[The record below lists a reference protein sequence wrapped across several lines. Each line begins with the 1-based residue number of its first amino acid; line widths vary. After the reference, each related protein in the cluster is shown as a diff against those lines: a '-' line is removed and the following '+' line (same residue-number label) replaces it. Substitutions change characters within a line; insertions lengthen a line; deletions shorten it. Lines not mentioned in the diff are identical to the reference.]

1 MIYILAGPDDF
12 SIGERLGEIKKGLGD
27 PSMLSV
33 NTTILEG
40 VQLTSGQLRA
50 VAEAVPFLSEK
61 RLVIVKGLLEMFE
74 PKARRG
80 RQKKIAAEASSDYQ
94 PFASL
99 IGGLPG
105 STVLVLIDGDVTGKN
120 PLLKQLQPQAEY
132 KSFPLLKN
140 DRLRLWIQRRV
151 KQQGGSISVQAG
163 ALLARLVGSNLW
175 IMSSEVSKLVTFTNG
190 RGIEEDDVKS
200 LVSYSQQASVFAMV
214 DAIVDSRAGRAQQ
227 VLQQL
232 LSAGMAPSYLLFMLV
247 RQVRLLVRTKELVR
261 AAKSEV
267 EIQNRLGLASE
278 FAWRK
283 TAEQAGRYSL
293 GRLKQFYHKLLE
305 TDLALKT
312 GRYDQELALSI
323 LVADLCW

>member
-1 MIYILAGPDDF
+1 LIYILVGLDDF

-40 VQLTSGQLRA
+40 ATLTPGQLRA
-50 VAEAVPFLSEK
+50 VTDATPFLSEK
-61 RLVIVKGLLEMFE
+61 RLVIVNGLLERFE
-74 PKARRG
+74 PKARRR
-80 RQKKIAAEASSDYQ
+80 RQKAIAAEASSDYQ
-94 PFASL
+94 PFVRL
-99 IGGLPG
+99 IGGLSG
-105 STVLVLIDGDVTGKN
+105 STVLVLMDGDVTGRN
-120 PLLKQLQPQAEY
+120 PLLKQLHPQAEY

-140 DRLRLWIQRRV
+140 DQLCLWIKKRV
-151 KQQGGSISVQAG
+151 KQQGGSISVQAVS
-163 ALLARLVGSNLW
+163 LLARLVGSNLW
-175 IMSSEVSKLVTFTNG
+175 IMSGEVTKLVTFTNG
-190 RGIEEDDVKS
+190 RGIEEDDVKA

-214 DAIVDSRAGRAQQ
+214 DAIIDSRAGRAQQ

-247 RQVRLLVRTKELVR
+247 RQVRLLVRTKELVKVV
-261 AAKSEV
+261 KSEV

-293 GRLKQFYHKLLE
+293 GRLHQFYHKLLE
-305 TDLALKT
+305 TDLAIKT
-312 GRYDQELALSI
+312 GQYQPELALSI
-323 LVADLCW
+323 LVADLCR